1 MLNIKLSE
9 SELQDLIQMHRQIKG
24 KKLAYRINAIILLAQ
39 GFTYPEVEKV
49 LLLDDRTI
57 RRYRDLYL
65 EKGVEGLLESKYKGR
80 QPKLTDQQEE
90 ELVDHLEKNLYTTA
104 AEICKYIVET
114 YNVKFT
120 PDGMVITLHRLG
132 FSYKKTKIVPS
143 KADKEKQ
150 EKFVEKYEELKNNL
164 KPNEKIYFMD
174 GVHPTHNVMPAYG
187 WIKKGKDKEVKSNS
201 GRQRINLNGVYC
213 PDDNEIIIRGYE
225 TINSETTI
233 KLLQEIEEKHPEL
246 DKIYIIRDN
255 ARYYTAHMVKDFLEK
270 SKIEFIALPSYSPNL
285 NLIERLWKFFKKKTL
300 YNKYY
305 DSFIR
310 FKYAVF
316 DFFKNCS
323 TQYKNELESLMTEKF
338 HIIES

>member
-9 SELQDLIQMHRQIKG
+9 SKLQDLIQLHRQIKE
-24 KKLAYRINAIILLAQ
+24 KKIAYRINAIILLAQ

-65 EKGVEGLLESKYKGR
+65 EEGAEGLLASNYKGR
-80 QPKLTDQQEE
+80 QPELTEQQEE

-104 AEICKYIVET
+104 AEICKYIEET
-114 YNVKFT
+114 YNVNFT

-150 EKFVEKYEELKNNL
+150 EKFVEKYDKLKNNL

-213 PDDNEIIIRGYE
+213 ADDNEIIIRGYE
-225 TINSETTI
+225 TINSESTI

-255 ARYYTAHMVKDFLEK
+255 ARYYTAQIVKDFLK
-270 SKIEFIALPSYSPNL
+270 NSKIEFIALPGYSPNL

-300 YNKYY
+300 YN
-305 DSFIR
+305 R
-310 FKYAVF
+310 
-316 DFFKNCS
+316 
-323 TQYKNELESLMTEKF
+323 
-338 HIIES
+338 

>member
-1 MLNIKLSE
+1 MHNLKLSE
-9 SELQDLIQMHRQIKG
+9 SELQNLIELHKQIKD
-24 KKLAYRINAIILLAQ
+24 KKFAYKINALILLAN
-39 GFTYPEVEKV
+39 GFTYSEIEKV

-65 EKGVEGLLESKYKGR
+65 EKSIEGLLENNYKGR
-80 QPKLTDQQEE
+80 QPKLTEQQEK
-90 ELVDHLEKNLYTTA
+90 ELACHLEKNLYSTA
-104 AEICKYIVET
+104 AEICKYIEGK
-114 YNVKFT
+114 YNVQFT

-150 EKFVEKYEELKNNL
+150 EEFVKKYEELKKNL
-164 KPNEKIYFMD
+164 KPNEKVYFMD

-187 WIKKGKDKEVKSNS
+187 WIKKGKNKEVKSNT

-213 PDDNEIIIRGYE
+213 PLDNEIIIRDDE
-225 TINSETTI
+225 SINSQSTI

-246 DKIYIIRDN
+246 NKIYIIRDN
-255 ARYYTAHMVKDFLEK
+255 ARYYTAQIVKDFLK
-270 SKIEFIALPSYSPNL
+270 NSKIEFIALPSYSPNL
-285 NLIERLWKFFKKKTL
+285 NLIERLWKYFKKKIL

-310 FKYAVF
+310 FKDAVF
-316 DFFKNCS
+316 DFFDNCNIRF
-323 TQYKNELESLMTEKF
+323 KNELESLMTEKF
-338 HIIES
+338 HIIEC